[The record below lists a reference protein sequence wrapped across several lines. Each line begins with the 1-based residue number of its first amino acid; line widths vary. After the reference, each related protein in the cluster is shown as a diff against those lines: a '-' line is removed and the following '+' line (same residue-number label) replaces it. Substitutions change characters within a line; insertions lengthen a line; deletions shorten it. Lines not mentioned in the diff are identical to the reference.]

1 MNVPARNRNSQRAH
15 SAAACVHR
23 ARVIAARNRRLGLAG
38 DDRIGCAVLISM
50 LLKEAEYD
58 FYAVFSVQE
67 EVGLRGAKA
76 AAYTVVMPLLRA
88 AL

>member
-1 MNVPARNRNSQRAH
+1 
-15 SAAACVHR
+15 
-23 ARVIAARNRRLGLAG
+23 
-38 DDRIGCAVLISM
+38 M

-76 AAYTVVMPLLRA
+76 AAYTVAPDA
-88 AL
+88 AIVLEGTTAGGYCGR